1 MQIPKWVSAFLVPLT
16 GLEPVQCRHRGIL
29 SYVRPSESAVF
40 GNHLPPRKN
49 QVLKLIISNND
60 RISTQIVG
68 FLQLF
73 KIVKIKFEWPLFCE
87 LPPKIDLLGGN

>member
-1 MQIPKWVSAFLVPLT
+1 MPAT
-16 GLEPVQCRHRGIL
+16 GLEPVRFLRRGIL

-49 QVLKLIISNND
+49 QVLKLIISKNY
-60 RISTQIVG
+60 RISTQNVV